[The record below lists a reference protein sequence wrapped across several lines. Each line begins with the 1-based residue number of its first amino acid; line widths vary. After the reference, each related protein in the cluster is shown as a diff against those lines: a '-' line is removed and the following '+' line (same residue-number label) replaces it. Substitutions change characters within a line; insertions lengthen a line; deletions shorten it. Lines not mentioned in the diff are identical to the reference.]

1 MSKYLYRCLQNY
13 DRVEVE
19 DVVFDGRDDDDG
31 EEFDKSQNA
40 ITLSPQ
46 RRPQE
51 LVSTCVRISPYL
63 QSVSSPLL
71 IFLPSSKCVAS
82 RAQGCV
88 PLVKISI
95 CDNGK
100 N

>member
-19 DVVFDGRDDDDG
+19 DVVFDGRDDEG

-51 LVSTCVRISPYL
+51 LVSTRVIVL
-63 QSVSSPLL
+63 
-71 IFLPSSKCVAS
+71 
-82 RAQGCV
+82 
-88 PLVKISI
+88 
-95 CDNGK
+95 
-100 N
+100 

>member
-1 MSKYLYRCLQNY
+1 MTSNIFLITYFFKFTLFFQERNLMSKYLYRCLQNY

-19 DVVFDGRDDDDG
+19 DVVFEDGRDDEG

-51 LVSTCVRISPYL
+51 LVSTCVRISLYL
-63 QSVSSPLL
+63 
-71 IFLPSSKCVAS
+71 
-82 RAQGCV
+82 
-88 PLVKISI
+88 
-95 CDNGK
+95 
-100 N
+100 

>member
-19 DVVFDGRDDDDG
+19 DVVFDGRDDEG
-31 EEFDKSQNA
+31 EFDKSQNA

-51 LVSTCVRISPYL
+51 LVSTCVRISVYL
-63 QSVSSPLL
+63 VSLPLF
-71 IFLPSSKCVAS
+71 IFYPPHSIVAVDLTVVFPSACFSA
-82 RAQGCV
+82 
-88 PLVKISI
+88 
-95 CDNGK
+95 
-100 N
+100 

>member
-1 MSKYLYRCLQNY
+1 MTSNIFLITYFFKFTLFFQERNLMSKYLYRCLQNY

-19 DVVFDGRDDDDG
+19 DVVFDGRDDEG

-51 LVSTCVRISPYL
+51 LVSTCVRISLYL
-63 QSVSSPLL
+63 
-71 IFLPSSKCVAS
+71 
-82 RAQGCV
+82 
-88 PLVKISI
+88 
-95 CDNGK
+95 
-100 N
+100 